1 MLLSDP
7 WNIIDVYFFVSTK
20 KSKKVKLKMKK
31 SMSAKIKRQK
41 WNLKGGAHLTGR
53 RTVVLDYLSKGA

>member
-1 MLLSDP
+1 
-7 WNIIDVYFFVSTK
+7 
-20 KSKKVKLKMKK
+20 MKK